1 MEVINNISYIKEGAI
16 DKEQDS
22 SKKVTTEEVSVTAEN
37 VKTLLIRIVIYSQQV
52 QTRL

>member
-1 MEVINNISYIKEGAI
+1 MEVINNISYIKKGNRQRAG
-16 DKEQDS
+16 DS

-37 VKTLLIRIVIYSQQV
+37 VKTLLIWIVIYSQQV